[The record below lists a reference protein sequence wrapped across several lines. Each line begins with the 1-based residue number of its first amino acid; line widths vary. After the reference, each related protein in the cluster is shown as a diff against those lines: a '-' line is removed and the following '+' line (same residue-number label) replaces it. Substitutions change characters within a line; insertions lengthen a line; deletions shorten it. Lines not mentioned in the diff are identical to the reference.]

1 MQCIVYLRHKALGNQ
16 ASLVLLIQD
25 FGIWERDTEE
35 QAYAGMFTD
44 LGWLCQEIGSGVK
57 GEVEA
62 ADLALQY
69 IILVGEKNNA
79 CKECIML
86 LVEAFTHLHEYSQ
99 GFLI

>member
-1 MQCIVYLRHKALGNQ
+1 M
-16 ASLVLLIQD
+16 
-25 FGIWERDTEE
+25 
-35 QAYAGMFTD
+35 
-44 LGWLCQEIGSGVK
+44 K

>member
-1 MQCIVYLRHKALGNQ
+1 MQECTLTWGDYVRRLAL
-16 ASLVLLIQD
+16 VV
-25 FGIWERDTEE
+25 T
-35 QAYAGMFTD
+35 
-44 LGWLCQEIGSGVK
+44 

-86 LVEAFTHLHEYSQ
+86 LVEVFTHLHEYSQ